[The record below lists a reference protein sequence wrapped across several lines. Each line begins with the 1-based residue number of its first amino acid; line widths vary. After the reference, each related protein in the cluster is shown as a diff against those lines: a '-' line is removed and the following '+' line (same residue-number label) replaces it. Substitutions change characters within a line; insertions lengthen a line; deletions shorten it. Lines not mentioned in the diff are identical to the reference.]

1 MERTERLEE
10 EIKKVVGPFI
20 DQKLKDPRLEGM
32 ISVTKV
38 YLARDFKLCKIYVSM
53 LAVKDQQEALD
64 ALKSAAGLVRKEIG
78 SKIRIHSTPEVKF
91 EFDDSIEYGNKIQNI
106 INSLDIKP
114 LEDDEEASDE
124 EEGV

>member
-1 MERTERLEE
+1 MERTDRIEE

-20 DQKLKDPRLEGM
+20 DQKLKDPRLDGM

-38 YLARDFKLCKIYVSM
+38 DLSRDFKYCKIFVSM
-53 LAVKDQQEALD
+53 LAVKDKKEALD

-78 SKIRIHSTPEVKF
+78 NKIRIHSTPEVKF
-91 EFDDSIEYGNKIQNI
+91 EFDDSLEYGEKIQSI
-106 INSLDIKP
+106 IKELDIKP
-114 LEDDEEASDE
+114 LEDEEDASDE